1 MAKGNLLSLSHQ
13 LSFMSECFLHFDS
26 STNNRDLL
34 YLSGF
39 TAPDP
44 FIYLKVD
51 GMESLFVSRMEHGR
65 AEEESKIADV
75 RVFPAIGRSDS
86 KFDYYK
92 KVMMQVLTEA
102 RSSDLEVRVTPS
114 FPSFLY
120 QELKDE
126 NYNVEIDYSTIQDMR
141 VIKSSEEVS
150 CIEDVQRK
158 AELALREVVKSLEG
172 SREKGE
178 YLVRDDE
185 LVTSEGLR
193 FILESGLLK
202 QGCHALE
209 TIVSCGSLSA
219 NPHYRGEGPIR
230 VGQPIVID
238 LFPRSESTMY
248 YADITRTFVVGKP
261 DTELVDMYE
270 TVREAQE
277 AAFRTLSA
285 GVSGYEVHNEVCDH
299 FEGKGYKTLRSG
311 AEEGFIHGTGHGL
324 GLEIHERPYLAPG
337 GEILA
342 RQNVVTVEPGLYYK
356 DVGGVRIEDLVVITK
371 KGYKNL
377 TGFEKRLEVEL

>member
-1 MAKGNLLSLSHQ
+1 
-13 LSFMSECFLHFDS
+13 MSECFLHFDS

-51 GMESLFVSRMEHGR
+51 GSETLFVSRMELGR
-65 AEEESKIADV
+65 AEEESKISDV
-75 RVFPAIGRSDS
+75 RVFPAVGMSDG
-86 KFDYYK
+86 KFDFYK
-92 KVMMQVLTEA
+92 KVMMQVLTETGN
-102 RSSDLEVRVTPS
+102 SEMKVLVSPS

-120 QELKDE
+120 QELKRE
-126 NYNVEIDYSTIQDMR
+126 NHNVEIDYSTVQDMR
-141 VIKSSEEVS
+141 LVKSAKEVS

-158 AELALREVVKSLEG
+158 AELALHEVVKSLEK
-172 SREKGE
+172 SKEKGE
-178 YLVRDDE
+178 YLMRGGEV
-185 LVTSEGLR
+185 VTSEGLR
-193 FILESGLLK
+193 FILESSLLK

-209 TIVSCGSLSA
+209 TIVSSGTLSA
-219 NPHYRGEGPIR
+219 NPHSRGEGPIR

-238 LFPRSESTMY
+238 LFPKSESTMY
-248 YADITRTFVVGKP
+248 YADITRTFVVGRP
-261 DTELVDMYE
+261 DAGLVDMYE
-270 TVREAQE
+270 TVMGAQDT
-277 AAFRTLSA
+277 AFRVLRD
-285 GVSGYEVHNEVCDH
+285 GVSGHEVHNEVCDYI
-299 FEGKGYKTLRSG
+299 EGQGYKTLRSG

-337 GEILA
+337 GENLTN
-342 RQNVVTVEPGLYYK
+342 QNVVTVEPGLYYK
-356 DVGGVRIEDLVVITK
+356 AVGGVRIEDLVVITK

>member
-1 MAKGNLLSLSHQ
+1 
-13 LSFMSECFLHFDS
+13 MSECFLHFDS

-44 FIYLKVD
+44 FIYLRVD
-51 GMESLFVSRMEHGR
+51 GRESLFVSRMEHGR
-65 AEEESKIADV
+65 AEEESKIADI
-75 RVFPAIGRSDS
+75 RVFPAIGKSDG

-92 KVMMQVLTEA
+92 KAMIQVLAETG
-102 RSSDLEVRVTPS
+102 SSDLKVRVSPS

-120 QELKDE
+120 QELKSE
-126 NYNVEIDYSTIQDMR
+126 NHNVEIDYSTVQDMR
-141 VIKSSEEVS
+141 VIKSAEEVS
-150 CIEDVQRK
+150 YIQDVQRK
-158 AELALREVVKSLEG
+158 AEIALRELVKSLES

-178 YLVRDDE
+178 YLVRGE
-185 LVTSEGLR
+185 EVVTSEGLR
-193 FILESGLLK
+193 FILESSLLK
-202 QGCHALE
+202 QGCRALD
-209 TIVSCGSLSA
+209 TIVSCGPLSA
-219 NPHYRGEGPIR
+219 NPHSRGEGPIR

-248 YADITRTFVVGKP
+248 YADITRTLVAGKP

-270 TVREAQE
+270 TVRGAQE
-277 AAFRTLSA
+277 VAFRTLRD
-285 GVSGYEVHNEVCDH
+285 GVSGGEVHNEVCDH
-299 FEGKGYKTLRSG
+299 FEEKGYKTLRDG
-311 AEEGFIHGTGHGL
+311 AEVGFIHGTGHGL

-337 GEILA
+337 GEVLA

-356 DVGGVRIEDLVVITK
+356 DVGGVRIEDLVVVTK